1 MSSAIIVIP
10 CYNEAQRLQIHQFKD
25 DACEGHAQRFL
36 FVNDGSTDG
45 TLKVLQ
51 TLRDEDPQRYA
62 ICDLPRNVGKAEAVR
77 RGVLLAC
84 DADPDYV
91 GYGDADLATPLEAIP
106 AFCELLDARPDLE
119 IVFGARVRLL
129 GRAIARSTLRHYL
142 GRMFATAASV
152 VWGMGVYDTP
162 CGAKLFRASPAIRSL
177 FQEPFLTRWL
187 FDVEI
192 LARLLQARRGTR
204 LPPVEDIIYE
214 FPLDEW
220 HDVAGS
226 KVRARDFAKAFVGLA
241 MIYGYYLRLP
251 APLRTPGQDAAIA
264 VRCQPASP
272 RQPKPQPEA
281 TGQHHRRL
289 EPEDAREGPRAFAE
303 RREPHYQGR

>member
-1 MSSAIIVIP
+1 MSSAIIIIP
-10 CYNEAQRLQIHQFKD
+10 CYNEAQRLQIHKFKD
-25 DACEGHAQRFL
+25 YAWEGHAQQFL

-51 TLRDEDPQRYA
+51 TLRDDDPERYT
-62 ICDLPRNVGKAEAVR
+62 ICDLLRNVGKAEAVR
-77 RGVLLAC
+77 RGVLLAF

-91 GYGDADLATPLEAIP
+91 GYLDADLATPLEAIP
-106 AFCELLDARPDLE
+106 AFCKLLDARPDLE
-119 IVFGARVRLL
+119 IVSGARVRLL
-129 GRAIARSTLRHYL
+129 GRSIGRSALRHYL
-142 GRMFATAASV
+142 GRMFETAASV
-152 VWGMGVYDTP
+152 VLGMGVYDTQ

-192 LARLLQARRGTR
+192 LARLLQACRGIS

-226 KVRARDFAKAFVGLA
+226 KVKARDFAKAFVGLA
-241 MIYGYYLRLP
+241 MIYGHYLRP
-251 APLRTPGQDAAIA
+251 RSSLRNPIQDADIS
-264 VRCQPASP
+264 VRFEPASP
-272 RQPKPQPEA
+272 REPEPQPEG
-281 TGQHHRRL
+281 TGQNHRRL
-289 EPEDAREGPRAFAE
+289 E
-303 RREPHYQGR
+303 